1 MLLKGE
7 KAAVIKKYFASL
19 PTAEAHHQWHPTGRE
34 VAITQRIHP
43 NIIEKIHQLVLDGV
57 ANPLEHCKK
66 NRLVLTEL
74 GYLSCN

>member
-34 VAITQRIHP
+34 VAMLKEYTQ
-43 NIIEKIHQLVLDGV
+43 KSL
-57 ANPLEHCKK
+57 K
-66 NRLVLTEL
+66 NTSVGT
-74 GYLSCN
+74 GWCH